1 MFDGEK
7 RDFCLHC
14 NFNSYSLES
23 RIVIFCWYYMDYPKV
38 FEVVRLQEMFDKML
52 IRFVEL
58 NTKVK
63 EMKIAELPEVER
75 WRLVEKVESE
85 SVRRGKGH
93 KPLVVLK

>member
-14 NFNSYSLES
+14 NFNHYSLEG

-38 FEVVRLQEMFDKML
+38 FEVIKLQEMSDKML
-52 IRFVEL
+52 IRFVDL
-58 NTKVK
+58 NTKAK

-75 WRLVEKVESE
+75 WRLVEKVENQ
-85 SVRRGKGH
+85 RRTKGN